1 MKKTQQGLK
10 DESFHNG
17 NSFIEGG
24 NKTVTRPCWKH
35 LKKNFI
41 K

>member
-1 MKKTQQGLK
+1 MKKTQQELR
-10 DESFHNG
+10 EVSLSSE

-24 NKTVTRPCWKH
+24 NKIVTHPCWKH
-35 LKKNFI
+35 LKKNFG